1 MNSTYVIYEQATGR
15 IDRIVTCPAEMVVQQ
30 CATEEAYL
38 EGTVTGYDSYVVNG
52 HVVTRPVLPV
62 TRIGNILHGVPA
74 GAILTIEGIDY
85 PADGESVELEF
96 SLPGSYMVT
105 VRAWPYQDW
114 EDTFEN

>member
-15 IDRIVTCPAEMVVQQ
+15 INRIVTCPADMVTQQ
-30 CATEEAYL
+30 CFPDEAYL

-62 TRIGNILHGVPA
+62 TRIGNTLHGVPA
-74 GAILTIEGIDY
+74 GATLTIEGVNY
-85 PADGESVELEF
+85 LVDGESVELEF

-105 VRAWPYQDW
+105 IKAWPYQDW
-114 EDTFEN
+114 ESTFEN